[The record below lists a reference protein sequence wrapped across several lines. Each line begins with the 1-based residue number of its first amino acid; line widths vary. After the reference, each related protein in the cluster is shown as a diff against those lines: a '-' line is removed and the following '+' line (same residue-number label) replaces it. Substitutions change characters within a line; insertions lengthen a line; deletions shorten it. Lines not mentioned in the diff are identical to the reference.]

1 METEEFVAAMQK
13 AYNVEL
19 PVRYRKFL
27 DGKEYAALGQL
38 KLLDGYVRGT
48 FDVEFIDAQLTD
60 LAALG
65 EDHGIDDMDDID
77 WPDEFADFV
86 PFATLSDAFAGEEA
100 EPMKSFLIMSVRDD
114 SCPIAVWDYD
124 GWSIYPLAQSIDDF
138 IAGVA
143 KAKRLGHNRAATPYK
158 KFSWQPATRDDD

>member
-13 AYNVEL
+13 AYKVEL

-27 DGKEYAALGQL
+27 DGKEYEKLGQL

-48 FDVEFIDAQLTD
+48 FNVAFTDPRLAD

-65 EDHGIDDMDDID
+65 EVHGIDDIEDID
-77 WPDEFADFV
+77 WADEFGDFV
-86 PFATLSDAFAGEEA
+86 PFATLTDAFKGGGA
-100 EPMKSFLIMSVRDD
+100 EGVKSFLIVSISEDT
-114 SCPIAVWDYD
+114 CPVAVWDYD
-124 GWSIYPLAQSIDDF
+124 GWSIYPLAQSLDEFVGGI
-138 IAGVA
+138 A

-158 KFSWQPATRDDD
+158 KFAWQAAS